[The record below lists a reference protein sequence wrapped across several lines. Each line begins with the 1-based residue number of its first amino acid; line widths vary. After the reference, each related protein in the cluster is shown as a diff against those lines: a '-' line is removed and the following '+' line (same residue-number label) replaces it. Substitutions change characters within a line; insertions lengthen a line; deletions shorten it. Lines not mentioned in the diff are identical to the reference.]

1 MVAVLAYTHRRRHGG
16 DGNHPSDD
24 ITDSEGEEEEE
35 LGSEMDCDAD
45 CDEGYCEDDGVG
57 AAGYSA
63 DHTHTMEV
71 RNAVH
76 GTYRTP
82 HSTPK

>member
-35 LGSEMDCDAD
+35 LGSADEMECDGD
-45 CDEGYCEDDGVG
+45 CDEGFCDGMG

-71 RNAVH
+71 WKTVH
-76 GTYRTP
+76 
-82 HSTPK
+82 